1 MLKRIL
7 VPLDGSFRA
16 EQALPVAAHLAKA
29 SEGTLV
35 LANVVNV
42 SHEAM
47 SYGIGGMFLP
57 PDTIEGAVRG
67 SHAYL
72 SDLLQ
77 RTHLTGIAAVEQMVV
92 TGSPAERIP
101 QIARDERVNLIV
113 IASHGYTGLKQW
125 LMGSVAEKVA
135 HHTSVP
141 ALILRD
147 GEPLHTHLYADGSQV
162 VRALVPLDLAAHFQD
177 AILPAAE
184 LVAALSSP
192 GKGILHLLHMV
203 VLPEDASENEKT
215 SLLDTARAKLD
226 ATGKSIRETLRQ
238 HISSASFPKIIWSI
252 SADSDIAEGIAR
264 IAENGE
270 ETEAS
275 GKIRR
280 CDVIAM
286 TTHSL
291 GGMQKWVTGSITDRV
306 LHMTRLPLL
315 IVRPAETI
323 AKETHYAVKLE
334 QTSV

>member
-7 VPLDGSFRA
+7 VPLDGSSRA
-16 EQALPVAAHLAKA
+16 EQALPVAAHLAQA

-42 SHEAM
+42 SQEAM

-57 PDTIEGAVRG
+57 SDTIEGAVRG
-67 SHAYL
+67 SRSYL
-72 SDLLQ
+72 SDLIE
-77 RTHLTGIAAVEQMVV
+77 RTHLAGIAAVEQQVV

-101 QIARDERVNLIV
+101 QIAQDERVNLIV
-113 IASHGYTGLKQW
+113 MASHGYTGLKQW
-125 LMGSVAEKVA
+125 LIGSVAEKVA
-135 HHTSVP
+135 HHASVP
-141 ALILRD
+141 TLILRD
-147 GEPLHTHLYADGSQV
+147 GEPLHTHFYADGSQV

-192 GKGILHLLHMV
+192 GKGILHLLQMI
-203 VLPEDASENEKT
+203 VLPEDASESEKA

-226 ATGKSIRETLRQ
+226 TIGQSIRESLRQ
-238 HISSASFPKIIWSI
+238 HSSSASFPKITWSI
-252 SADSDIAEGIAR
+252 STDNDIAEGIAR

-270 ETEAS
+270 ETEDS
-275 GKIRR
+275 GKVRR

-291 GGMQKWVTGSITDRV
+291 GRMQKWVTGSITGRV

-315 IVRPAETI
+315 IVRPAETLT
-323 AKETHYAVKLE
+323 KEARAAIKPE
-334 QTSV
+334 QANV